1 MVRILKAAVTTAL
14 LVAPMAQALQA
25 ESCLLVPSQSI
36 ELSSPVPGVVSRS
49 ELERGAQVT
58 EGQILV
64 RLDDRQD
71 RATIALAQARMDFA
85 DRRIE
90 RNQTM
95 LSQNLLADQEADE
108 LQTERALAELE
119 LKQAQSVA
127 SLKVI
132 RSPITGWVLRVDR
145 HKGEYVGTDP
155 LAELIAL
162 DPLKAELV
170 FPARVL
176 NQISVGDSVTLNIQ
190 FSDQPVSAIIDA
202 IDPLVDPSSGTFGAR
217 ATFANPAGAIRA
229 GLRCELA
236 KAG

>member
-1 MVRILKAAVTTAL
+1 MVRILKATVSAAL
-14 LVAPMAQALQA
+14 LIAPMAKALQA

-108 LQTERALAELE
+108 LQPSGR
-119 LKQAQSVA
+119 
-127 SLKVI
+127 
-132 RSPITGWVLRVDR
+132 W
-145 HKGEYVGTDP
+145 
-155 LAELIAL
+155 
-162 DPLKAELV
+162 
-170 FPARVL
+170 L
-176 NQISVGDSVTLNIQ
+176 N
-190 FSDQPVSAIIDA
+190 
-202 IDPLVDPSSGTFGAR
+202 
-217 ATFANPAGAIRA
+217 
-229 GLRCELA
+229 
-236 KAG
+236 

>member
-1 MVRILKAAVTTAL
+1 MVRILKAVVISAAL
-14 LVAPMAQALQA
+14 AAPLAQALEA

-71 RATIALAQARMDFA
+71 RATIALAQARVDFA

-119 LKQAQSVA
+119 LKQAQTVA
-127 SLKVI
+127 GLKVI
-132 RSPITGWVLRVDR
+132 RSPITGYVLRVDR

-176 NQISVGDSVTLNIQ
+176 NQIAVGDTLTLNIQ
-190 FSDQPVSAIIDA
+190 FHDQPVSAVIDA

-217 ATFANPAGAIRA
+217 ATLPNPAGTIGA

>member
-1 MVRILKAAVTTAL
+1 MVRILKAAVSAAL

-119 LKQAQSVA
+119 LQ
-127 SLKVI
+127 
-132 RSPITGWVLRVDR
+132 TGA
-145 HKGEYVGTDP
+145 VG
-155 LAELIAL
+155 
-162 DPLKAELV
+162 
-170 FPARVL
+170 R
-176 NQISVGDSVTLNIQ
+176 
-190 FSDQPVSAIIDA
+190 QP
-202 IDPLVDPSSGTFGAR
+202 
-217 ATFANPAGAIRA
+217 
-229 GLRCELA
+229 
-236 KAG
+236 